1 MKFGRSPLAASALA
15 SALLVSSLSAC
26 LVDDDA
32 VGDPQLENVEH
43 DRGGRDPIVFVHGC
57 SPPGFTNQMSADLFI
72 PMMDD
77 FAARGVP
84 ADSMFAL
91 VFSGAPCASI
101 EAHAEEL
108 AQLVSEARAITGKQK
123 VDLIGHSMGALISRW
138 YITHGGDRFVRDV
151 VTLGGANHGGG
162 GAAGAIELQ
171 EIFGFP
177 AYEGMKQMFPPY
189 ACEGETL
196 GGATDI
202 QFELNGCLTPTGRT
216 VNRDETPFEHKG
228 LRYLSIRNTIDEI
241 VTPVEAA
248 CIDQKRQ
255 NDCSNRANVAVTV
268 PPGPG
273 CGEMGCP
280 GHVTMLFDPGVIET
294 VFSFVSRR

>member
-1 MKFGRSPLAASALA
+1 MAPATKLPEEGIAARRPVRS
-15 SALLVSSLSAC
+15 
-26 LVDDDA
+26 
-32 VGDPQLENVEH
+32 
-43 DRGGRDPIVFVHGC
+43 
-57 SPPGFTNQMSADLFI
+57 GFTNQMSADLFI

-77 FAARGVP
+77 FEARGVP

-101 EAHAEEL
+101 EAHADEL

-151 VTLGGANHGGG
+151 VMLGGANHGGG

-171 EIFGFP
+171 ELFGFP

-202 QFELNGCLTPTGRT
+202 QFELN
-216 VNRDETPFEHKG
+216 
-228 LRYLSIRNTIDEI
+228 
-241 VTPVEAA
+241 
-248 CIDQKRQ
+248 Q
-255 NDCSNRANVAVTV
+255 
-268 PPGPG
+268 PGPG